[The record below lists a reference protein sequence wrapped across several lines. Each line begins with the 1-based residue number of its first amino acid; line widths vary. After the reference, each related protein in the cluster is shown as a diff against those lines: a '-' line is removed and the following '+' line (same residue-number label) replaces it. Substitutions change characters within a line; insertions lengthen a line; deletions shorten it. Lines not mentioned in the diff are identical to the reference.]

1 MARSSEPFTRG
12 LLHRG
17 KQQNNHGMARD
28 YHVFDWHDEPSDERP
43 SELMR
48 STGYG
53 GLFPNSEYGHAP
65 STQHADLYNSQY
77 GTFASSQLGD
87 ESGFTRPS
95 PLPRERVV
103 SGRTRFTELPT
114 AVVIATIFG
123 GAAYLIWEFAR
134 LVQR

>member
-1 MARSSEPFTRG
+1 
-12 LLHRG
+12 
-17 KQQNNHGMARD
+17 MARD

-53 GLFPNSEYGHAP
+53 GLFPSSEYGHLP

-77 GTFASSQLGD
+77 GTFVSTQVGE

-103 SGRTRFTELPT
+103 PARERFMELP
-114 AVVIATIFG
+114 AGVVIATILG

-134 LVQR
+134 QVGR

>member
-1 MARSSEPFTRG
+1 
-12 LLHRG
+12 
-17 KQQNNHGMARD
+17 MARD